1 MSPTQGKIRILV
13 VGNGGREHALTW
25 KLAQSPRVEH
35 IYVCPGNGGTDVVI
49 DGKRKVENVDDVKAD
64 DFPALVAFCREKAI
78 DLVIP
83 GPEAPL
89 VAGIADVFKS
99 GSETVSYRTDD
110 TTADL

>member
-1 MSPTQGKIRILV
+1 MASSIQGKISILV

-49 DGKRKVENVDDVKAD
+49 DGKRKATNVDGVKAD

-78 DLVIP
+78 NLVIP

-99 GSETVSYRTDD
+99 GSGILPCG
-110 TTADL
+110 ADKTRG